1 MKARDRYTQLSRGR
15 SQFLDTA
22 VECSRLT
29 LPYLVQEDLSSRP
42 GHQKLATPWQS
53 VGSKAVVNLAAK
65 LMLALLPP
73 QTSFFKLQIRDDKLG
88 EEIDPTVKSELD
100 LSFSK
105 MERMVMDYI
114 NASSDR
120 VVVHQALKHLI
131 VSGNALIYMGKEG
144 LKNYPLNRY
153 VVNRDGNGNICE
165 IVTKELI
172 SRRILSQDLPEL
184 ALPTPAVNSPGDDGY
199 KTGSDD
205 TDVEVYTYVKMDE
218 NSGRWIW
225 HQEAFDKIIPGSRST
240 APKSANPWLV
250 LRFNTVDGEDYGR
263 GRVEEF
269 LGDIRSLE
277 GLSQALVEGSAAAA
291 KVVFLVSPSSTT
303 KPKTIADAGNG
314 AIVQGRPDDVGV
326 IQVGKTADFR
336 TAAEQMQNLE
346 RRISDAFLILQ
357 VRQSERTTA
366 EEVRLT
372 QMELEAQLGGLF
384 SLLTVEFLVPYLNRT
399 LHILQRNREIPK
411 IPKDLVRP
419 EIVAGVNA
427 LGRGQDQQSLVSFIQ
442 TIAQTMGPDVMAK
455 FLDPSEYIKRLA
467 AAQGIDV
474 LNLVKSPETME
485 AEKQKQMQQAQ
496 QQMLLQ
502 QAGQLA
508 GTPMMDP
515 SKNPGMNKMIQ
526 DGYNQMTGN
535 DNEQTIPPDEGTEQE
550 ALPSEGFET

>member
-1 MKARDRYTQLSRGR
+1 MKARERYSQLTSGR
-15 SQFLDTA
+15 TQFLNTA

-29 LPYLVQEDLSSRP
+29 LPYLVQEDLSTRP
-42 GHQKLATPWQS
+42 THLKLHTPWQS
-53 VGSKAVVNLAAK
+53 VGAKSVVNLAAK

-73 QTSFFKLQIRDDKLG
+73 QTSFFKMQIRDDKLG
-88 EEIDPTVKSELD
+88 VEFPPEVRSELD
-100 LSFSK
+100 LSFAK

-114 NASSDR
+114 SASSDR

-131 VSGNALIYMGKEG
+131 VSGNALIFMGKDG
-144 LKNYPLNRY
+144 LKNYPLQRY

-172 SRRILSQDLPEL
+172 SRKILGQDLPVP
-184 ALPTPAVNSPGDDGY
+184 LPNSPGEDGY

-205 TDVEVYTYVKMDE
+205 QDVEVYTYVRLDD
-218 NSGRWIW
+218 NGRWTW
-225 HQEAFDKIIPGSRST
+225 HQEAFDNILPGSRST
-240 APKSANPWLV
+240 APKNTSPWLV

-326 IQVGKTADFR
+326 VQVQKSADFR
-336 TAAEQMQNLE
+336 TAQEQMVNLE
-346 RRISDAFLILQ
+346 RRISEAFLVLT

-372 QMELEAQLGGLF
+372 QMELEQQLGGLF

-399 LHILQRNREIPK
+399 LHILQRNKELPK

-419 EIVAGVNA
+419 EIIAGVNA
-427 LGRGQDQQSLVSFIQ
+427 LGRGQDEESLIRF
-442 TIAQTMGPDVMAK
+442 AQTLSQTVGPEMMIK
-455 FLDPSEYIKRLA
+455 YLDPGEFVKRLA
-467 AAQGIDV
+467 AAQGIDA
-474 LNLVKSPETME
+474 LNLIKTPETM
-485 AEKQKQMQQAQ
+485 AREKQ
-496 QQMLLQ
+496 QQMQEQQMAELTK
-502 QAGQLA
+502 QAGQFA

-515 SKNPGMNKMIQ
+515 SKNPAIGRLMD
-526 DGYNQMTGN
+526 DGYDQLTGQN
-535 DNEQTIPPDEGTEQE
+535 GNQTIPPEEGTAQE
-550 ALPSEGFET
+550 AVPTEGE

>member
-29 LPYLVQEDLSSRP
+29 LPYLIQEDLSSRP
-42 GHQKLATPWQS
+42 THQKLVTPWQS
-53 VGSKAVVNLAAK
+53 VGSKCVVNLAAK

-88 EEIDPTVKSELD
+88 EEIPREIRSELD

-131 VSGNALIYMGKEG
+131 VSGNALIFMGKEG

-153 VVNRDGNGNICE
+153 VINRDGNGNVCE

-172 SRRILSQDLPEL
+172 SRKILAMDLPEP
-184 ALPTPAVNSPGDDGY
+184 LPNSPGDDGY

-205 TDVEVYTYVKMDE
+205 HDVEVYTYVRLDD
-218 NSGRWIW
+218 NGRWVW
-225 HQEAFDKIIPGSRST
+225 HQEALDRIIPGSRST
-240 APKSANPWLV
+240 APKTANPWLT

-277 GLSQALVEGSAAAA
+277 GLSQALVEGSAAAS

-314 AIVQGRPDDVGV
+314 AIVQGRPEDVGV
-326 IQVGKTADFR
+326 VQVGKTADFR
-336 TAAEQMQNLE
+336 TAAEQINTLE
-346 RRISDAFLILQ
+346 RRISDAFLLLN

-372 QMELEAQLGGLF
+372 QMELEQQLGGLF

-399 LHILQRNREIPK
+399 LHILQRNRELPK

-419 EIVAGVNA
+419 QIVAGVNA
-427 LGRGQDQQSLVSFIQ
+427 LGRGQDQQSLIMFIQ
-442 TIAQTMGPDVMAK
+442 TLAQTLGPEAIGQ
-455 FLDPSEYIKRLA
+455 FLDSGEYIKRLA

-474 LNLVKSPETME
+474 LNLVKTQETME
-485 AEKQKQMQQAQ
+485 QERMQQ
-496 QQMLLQ
+496 QQMMQQQSLMD

-508 GTPMMDP
+508 NSPLADP
-515 SKNPGMNKMIQ
+515 SKNQAVGEVMGQATDQLQN
-526 DGYNQMTGN
+526 NAE
-535 DNEQTIPPDEGTEQE
+535 EQTIPSPEG
-550 ALPSEGFET
+550 G

>member
-1 MKARDRYTQLSRGR
+1 MKARDRYTQLTRGR
-15 SQFLDTA
+15 TQFLHTA

-42 GHQKLATPWQS
+42 EHQKLHTPWQS
-53 VGSKAVVNLAAK
+53 VGAKATVNLAAK

-73 QTSFFKLQIRDDKLG
+73 QTSFFKLQIRDDKIG
-88 EEIDPTVKSELD
+88 VEYPPEIRSELD
-100 LSFSK
+100 LSFAK

-131 VSGNALIYMGKEG
+131 VSGNALIFMGKDG

-153 VVNRDGNGNICE
+153 VINRDGNGNICE

-172 SRRILSQDLPEL
+172 SRKILGEDLPVP
-184 ALPTPAVNSPGDDGY
+184 LPNSPGDDGH

-205 TDVEVYTYVKMDE
+205 QDVEVYTYVRYDK
-218 NSGRWIW
+218 NGRWVW
-225 HQEAFDKIIPGSRST
+225 HQEAFDNILPGSRST
-240 APKSANPWLV
+240 APKNASPWLV

-326 IQVGKTADFR
+326 VQVGKTADFR
-336 TAAEQMQNLE
+336 TAQEQMQALE
-346 RRISDAFLILQ
+346 RRINDAFLVLQ

-372 QMELEAQLGGLF
+372 QMELEQQLGGLF
-384 SLLTVEFLVPYLNRT
+384 SLLTVEFLIPYLDRT

-411 IPKDLVRP
+411 IPKDIVHP
-419 EIVAGVNA
+419 TIVAGVNA
-427 LGRGQDQQSLVSFIQ
+427 IGRGQDQESLVSFAQ
-442 TIAQTMGPDVMAK
+442 TLAQTMGPEIMAK
-455 FLDPSEYIKRLA
+455 FLDAGEYVKRLA

-474 LNLVKSPETME
+474 LNLVKTPETMAQE
-485 AEKQKQMQQAQ
+485 SQQQEQKMQQME
-496 QQMLLQ
+496 MLK
-502 QAGQLA
+502 QAGQFA
-508 GTPMMDP
+508 SSPMMDP
-515 SKNPGMNKMIQ
+515 SKNEAAGELIKEQ
-526 DGYNQMTGN
+526 KDQLTDGTNQG
-535 DNEQTIPPDEGTEQE
+535 QSPQEG
-550 ALPSEGFET
+550 A